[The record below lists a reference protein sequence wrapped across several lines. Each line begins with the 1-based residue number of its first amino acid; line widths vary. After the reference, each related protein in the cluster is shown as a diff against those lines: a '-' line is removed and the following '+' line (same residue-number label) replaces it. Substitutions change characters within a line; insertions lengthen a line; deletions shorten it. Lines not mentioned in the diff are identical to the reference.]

1 MNSENKSANKYSSAE
16 MRGRWKVE
24 TGRKGAESSNVFTIN
39 GNTCLKAPERAARG
53 AARQEAGR
61 GGDEDIQSRLVG
73 GREPRRNEDADW
85 DER

>member
-24 TGRKGAESSNVFTIN
+24 TGRKGAESSNVFAIN
-39 GNTCLKAPERAARG
+39 GNTRLKAPECAAQG
-53 AARQEAGR
+53 AARQEAG
-61 GGDEDIQSRLVG
+61 GGIQSRLVG
-73 GREPRRNEDADW
+73 GREPRRNEDADS

>member
-39 GNTCLKAPERAARG
+39 GNTCLKAPERAAWRG
-53 AARQEAGR
+53 RK
-61 GGDEDIQSRLVG
+61 GGGVSSSRLVG
-73 GREPRRNEDADW
+73 GREPRRNEDADSE
-85 DER
+85 ER